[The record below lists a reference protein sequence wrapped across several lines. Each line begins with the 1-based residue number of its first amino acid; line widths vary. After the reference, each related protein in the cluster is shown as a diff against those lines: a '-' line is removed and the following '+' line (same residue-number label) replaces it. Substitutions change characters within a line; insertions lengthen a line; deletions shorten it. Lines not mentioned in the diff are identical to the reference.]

1 MAAPRT
7 INEAGVGAGPYRPY
21 RGPQYYAD
29 SKPVVTVSTFT
40 KVKFFQLSSFLL
52 RAFLCTTPQYSCTVR
67 TPWPWKQLIK
77 PKAKPPKNPPSPEDR
92 NLQPTRQVL

>member
-29 SKPVVTVSTFT
+29 SKPLDKVRIQEKKMFLPNLMT
-40 KVKFFQLSSFLL
+40 KH
-52 RAFLCTTPQYSCTVR
+52 
-67 TPWPWKQLIK
+67 I
-77 PKAKPPKNPPSPEDR
+77 
-92 NLQPTRQVL
+92 RQAVPRCNEVF